1 MRRFAEAAARLN
13 ARCSGGLCLEWG
25 AYDTQREVLAR
36 QQDIASGKLHP
47 FYARLA
53 VLDNDG
59 KVVIAKGQTL
69 SDAQTLGMNW
79 LAQGVQAKLL

>member
-1 MRRFAEAAARLN
+1 M
-13 ARCSGGLCLEWG
+13 
-25 AYDTQREVLAR
+25 LAR